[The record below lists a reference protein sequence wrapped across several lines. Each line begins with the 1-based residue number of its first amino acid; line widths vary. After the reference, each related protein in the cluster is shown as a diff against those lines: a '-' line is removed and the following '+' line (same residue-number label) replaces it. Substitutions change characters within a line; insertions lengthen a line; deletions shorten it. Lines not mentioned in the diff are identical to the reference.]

1 MSLPPSG
8 ALSGGRVV
16 TPDGVLSPGWI
27 RLAGSRI
34 DAVGL
39 GEPPGPTRLPLT
51 DLGGAWV
58 LPGFVDMHV
67 HGGGGTSFTEGT
79 AEDARRAA
87 AFHRR
92 NGSTTMLASLVT
104 APLADLEAR
113 AAMLAGL
120 AAEGVIAGLHLE
132 GPFLAAARCGAQD
145 PRHMIAPDVAAFASL
160 HAAAA
165 GHLRVITLAPE
176 LPGATDLI
184 TAAVQA
190 GVIAAVGHTDAT
202 ADVTSAAV
210 DAGASHATHLFNGMR
225 PLHHREP
232 GPVGALLDRDEV
244 SCEVIADGVHLHD
257 TAIRLVAR
265 AAGPGRLVLITDA
278 MAAAGMPD
286 GRYRLGSMRVD
297 VAEGVARLAAES
309 DSHASADADASADAG
324 PGVPGVIAGSTATMA
339 GVVRHAVAAGLP
351 VIDVAAA
358 ASTNPA
364 RVLGLGD
371 RTGALRPGLDADLV
385 VCDEQLGL
393 RAVMRHGEWLG
404 GAPELSLRADRAGE
418 PPVHRADLAHDGTL
432 AGLPGGLVRVDV
444 FLGQAGRRE
453 LRVDVAVEPA
463 RTAVARIHPH
473 RRGAGPWRGR
483 QGERGEHLGVV
494 RARAGHHGELEGVR
508 PGVDALPGP
517 QPERGGRP
525 VGDDRLGPEPVR
537 DHGQHPHGHPD
548 QGNDP
553 EDDADHRERA
563 DVPAALLG
571 VPVRFAR
578 PD

>member
-1 MSLPPSG
+1 MPEIPAHAGVARGL
-8 ALSGGRVV
+8 LLTGGRVV
-16 TPDGVLSPGWI
+16 TPGGVLNPGWI
-27 RLAGSRI
+27 RLAGSVI
-34 DAVGL
+34 DAVGSGQPAEQESSGL
-39 GEPPGPTRLPLT
+39 SAV
-51 DLGGAWV
+51 DLRGQWV

-87 AFHRR
+87 EFHRR
-92 NGSTTMLASLVT
+92 NGSTTLLASLVT
-104 APLADLEAR
+104 APLAGLEAR
-113 AAMLAGL
+113 AALLAGL
-120 AAEGVIAGLHLE
+120 AREGVIAGLHLE
-132 GPFLAAARCGAQD
+132 GPFLAPARCGAQD

-165 GHLRVITLAPE
+165 GQLRVITLAPE
-176 LPGATDLI
+176 LPGATALI
-184 TAAVQA
+184 KAAAQA

-324 PGVPGVIAGSTATMA
+324 PGVPGAIAGSTATMA

-385 VCDEQLGL
+385 VCDEQFGL

-418 PPVHRADLAHDGTL
+418 PPVHRADLAHHAAL
-432 AGLPGGLVRVDV
+432 AGRYR
-444 FLGQAGRRE
+444 AGSRNRRP
-453 LRVDVAVEPA
+453 RPPA
-463 RTAVARIHPH
+463 PPRI
-473 RRGAGPWRGR
+473 
-483 QGERGEHLGVV
+483 
-494 RARAGHHGELEGVR
+494 RARAR
-508 PGVDALPGP
+508 
-517 QPERGGRP
+517 
-525 VGDDRLGPEPVR
+525 
-537 DHGQHPHGHPD
+537 
-548 QGNDP
+548 
-553 EDDADHRERA
+553 
-563 DVPAALLG
+563 PAA
-571 VPVRFAR
+571 
-578 PD
+578 

>member
-8 ALSGGRVV
+8 VLSGGRVV
-16 TPDGVLSPGWI
+16 TPEGVLSPGWI

-34 DAVGL
+34 DAVGP

-87 AFHRR
+87 EFHRR

-165 GHLRVITLAPE
+165 GQLRVITLAAE

-286 GRYRLGSMRVD
+286 GRYRLGSMWVD
-297 VAEGVARLAAES
+297 VAGGVARLAAGTGPG
-309 DSHASADADASADAG
+309 ANAG
-324 PGVPGVIAGSTATMA
+324 PGGEAGPRVSGAIAGSTATMA
-339 GVVRHAVAAGLP
+339 SVVRHAIAAGLP
-351 VIDVAAA
+351 VTDVAAA

-364 RVLGLGD
+364 RVLGLAG
-371 RTGALRPGLDADLV
+371 RTGALSPGLDADLV
-385 VCDEQLGL
+385 VCDEAFGL
-393 RAVMRHGEWLG
+393 RAVMRRGEWVTR
-404 GAPELSLRADRAGE
+404 S
-418 PPVHRADLAHDGTL
+418 
-432 AGLPGGLVRVDV
+432 
-444 FLGQAGRRE
+444 
-453 LRVDVAVEPA
+453 
-463 RTAVARIHPH
+463 
-473 RRGAGPWRGR
+473 RGPNR
-483 QGERGEHLGVV
+483 
-494 RARAGHHGELEGVR
+494 
-508 PGVDALPGP
+508 
-517 QPERGGRP
+517 
-525 VGDDRLGPEPVR
+525 
-537 DHGQHPHGHPD
+537 
-548 QGNDP
+548 
-553 EDDADHRERA
+553 
-563 DVPAALLG
+563 
-571 VPVRFAR
+571 
-578 PD
+578 

>member
-8 ALSGGRVV
+8 VLSAGHVV
-16 TPDGVLSPGWI
+16 TPEAVLSPGWI

-39 GEPPGPTRLPLT
+39 GEPPAEPGLPVTSLR
-51 DLGGAWV
+51 GRWV

-87 AFHRR
+87 EFHRR
-92 NGSTTMLASLVT
+92 NGTTTMLASLVT

-120 AAEGVIAGLHLE
+120 AREGVIAGLHLE

-145 PRHMIAPDVAAFASL
+145 PRHMIAPDAAAFDRLLAR
-160 HAAAA
+160 AA
-165 GHLRVITLAPE
+165 GWLRVITLAPE

-184 TAAVQA
+184 TAAAQA

-202 ADVTSAAV
+202 ADVTAAAV

-265 AAGPGRLVLITDA
+265 AAGPARLVLITDA

-286 GRYRLGSMRVD
+286 GRYQLGSMRVD
-297 VAEGVARLAAES
+297 VAGGVARLAA
-309 DSHASADADASADAG
+309 DAGSGGEAGSGADAG
-324 PGVPGVIAGSTATMA
+324 RRVSGAIAGSTATMA
-339 GVVRHAVAAGLP
+339 SVVRHAVAAGLP
-351 VIDVAAA
+351 VTDVAAA

-364 RVLGLGD
+364 RVLGLAG
-371 RTGALRPGLDADLV
+371 RTGALCPGLDADLV
-385 VCDEQLGL
+385 VCDEAFGL
-393 RAVMRHGEWLG
+393 RAVMRRGEWVTLSR
-404 GAPELSLRADRAGE
+404 APNR
-418 PPVHRADLAHDGTL
+418 
-432 AGLPGGLVRVDV
+432 
-444 FLGQAGRRE
+444 
-453 LRVDVAVEPA
+453 
-463 RTAVARIHPH
+463 
-473 RRGAGPWRGR
+473 
-483 QGERGEHLGVV
+483 
-494 RARAGHHGELEGVR
+494 
-508 PGVDALPGP
+508 
-517 QPERGGRP
+517 
-525 VGDDRLGPEPVR
+525 
-537 DHGQHPHGHPD
+537 
-548 QGNDP
+548 
-553 EDDADHRERA
+553 
-563 DVPAALLG
+563 
-571 VPVRFAR
+571 
-578 PD
+578 